1 MIFPELP
8 RRQQYWQQQPADQ
21 VYHTANSVNSI
32 KTPLRGV
39 EHSVN
44 SIKTPLRG
52 VEQTATTGTV
62 DVEQWF
68 RDHGLAADPAAGMY
82 TRSRNEPIDWL
93 ARDAWEL
100 YGLITVFA
108 VWLTF
113 WLGIHRGWW

>member
-1 MIFPELP
+1 MIFPELV
-8 RRQQYWQQQPADQ
+8 RRQQYWQQQQADQ

-39 EHSVN
+39 E
-44 SIKTPLRG
+44 
-52 VEQTATTGTV
+52 QTARTGTV

-82 TRSRNEPIDWL
+82 TRSRNEPIDWF

>member
-1 MIFPELP
+1 MIFPELV
-8 RRQQYWQQQPADQ
+8 RRQQYWQQQQADQ
-21 VYHTANSVNSI
+21 VYHTANSVNSV

-39 EHSVN
+39 E
-44 SIKTPLRG
+44 
-52 VEQTATTGTV
+52 ETARTGTV

-82 TRSRNEPIDWL
+82 TRPSNEPIDWF

-108 VWLTF
+108 VWLAF

>member
-1 MIFPELP
+1 MIFPELV

-21 VYHTANSVNSI
+21 VYHTAN
-32 KTPLRGV
+32 
-39 EHSVN
+39 SVN

-108 VWLTF
+108 VWLTV

>member
-8 RRQQYWQQQPADQ
+8 RRQYFWTQQQHDYIFEQ
-21 VYHTANSVNSI
+21 SNTQQEDTTTV
-32 KTPLRGV
+32 KTPLREV
-39 EHSVN
+39 E
-44 SIKTPLRG
+44 
-52 VEQTATTGTV
+52 ETARTGTV

-68 RDHGLAADPAAGMY
+68 IKHGLATDPAAGSY
-82 TRSRNEPIDWL
+82 AARTNEPLDWF

-108 VWLTF
+108 VWLSF